1 MQKGDYWKEWEVV
14 ELLGSGSYGNVFKI
28 RRKGFDNF
36 IEESALKVIRIPQN
50 PSDYQAALEEG
61 MSEPVAVA
69 YFESIVTELSKEF
82 TLMSSLKGNSNIV
95 SFEDYEVNKLT
106 EDFGWEIFI
115 RMELLTPLTKHISK
129 NRVTAADVARIGID
143 ICKALELCE
152 AENIIHRDIKPENIF
167 VSKHGDYKLGDF
179 GIAKR
184 LENVSVSLTKKG
196 TLSYMAPEVYRGLPY
211 TSSVD
216 IYSLGIVLYRL
227 LNNNRLPFMP
237 PFPEEIKFQD
247 REMARAR
254 RMNGEELPPPANAT
268 DNMARVILKACAFD
282 PEKRFQNAHSMRT
295 ALEAVLSGDR
305 QVLELQ
311 LENDEAVD
319 ETATMSAVTAQ
330 DSTVSP
336 VPAKKTGPNRT
347 VMLAGVA
354 ALVIALIA
362 GIFAMS
368 RGSTDGTETADEPA
382 ATEETADE
390 EETKQDNLVETAENP
405 YNSDTQEITFPVYK
419 GETVT
424 VTNADELSD
433 ALSSAG
439 PGTTIELQSGN
450 YDFDST
456 VQITED
462 GIKLLGTGDSKPVL
476 NSAIYIAGKDV
487 TLENLSVYITDYE
500 KAEGGEMAKGIAVES
515 FSNGNTYMH
524 NTDVTLRYHGDNIQ
538 KGVENTSPL
547 YMQGCVIDVSDIND
561 NYWVGYMCVGTG
573 SKLVAIDNKFISNDT
588 AIGIWPVAEEQMTD
602 EDVKTLL
609 NSNTFRADLKISK

>member
-319 ETATMSAVTAQ
+319 ETATMSALTAQ
-330 DSTVSP
+330 ESTASP

-347 VMLAGVA
+347 IMLAGIA
-354 ALVIALIA
+354 ALVIALAA
-362 GIFAMS
+362 GIFFMTRGGDGAAGGS
-368 RGSTDGTETADEPA
+368 AAGGSTA
-382 ATEETADE
+382 AGDS
-390 EETKQDNLVETAENP
+390 QVEAAEDP
-405 YNSDTQEITFPVYK
+405 YNSETNEITFPVYN

-424 VTNADELSD
+424 VTNADELKEAVDNAVS
-433 ALSSAG
+433 
-439 PGTTIELQSGN
+439 GTTIELQSGD
-450 YDFDST
+450 YDLDAPI
-456 VQITED
+456 QIVED
-462 GIKLLGTGDSKPVL
+462 GIKLVGTGDSKPVL
-476 NSAIYIAGKDV
+476 NSAISVGGKDV
-487 TLENLSVYITDYE
+487 TLENLSVYITDGD
-500 KAEGGEMAKGIAVES
+500 KTEGNAPGRGIYVES
-515 FSNGNTYMH
+515 YDGGNTYML
-524 NTDVTLRYHGDNIQ
+524 NTDVTLRYHAESMET
-538 KGVENTSPL
+538 GVENSSPL
-547 YMQGCVIDVSDIND
+547 YMQGCVIDVSDTAD
-561 NYWVGYMCVGTG
+561 DYWYGYMCVGVYN
-573 SKLVAIDNKFISNDT
+573 KLVAIDSSFSSNDT
-588 AIGIWPVAEEQMTD
+588 AIYILPVAQEKMSD
-602 EDVKTLL
+602 EDIKNLMKY
-609 NSNTFRADLKISK
+609 NTFNAGQKILQ

>member
-319 ETATMSAVTAQ
+319 ETATMSALTAQ
-330 DSTVSP
+330 ESTASP

-347 VMLAGVA
+347 IMLAGIA
-354 ALVIALIA
+354 ALVIALAA
-362 GIFAMS
+362 GIFFMTRGGDGAAGGS
-368 RGSTDGTETADEPA
+368 AAGGSTA
-382 ATEETADE
+382 AGDS
-390 EETKQDNLVETAENP
+390 QVEAAEDP
-405 YNSDTQEITFPVYK
+405 YNSETNEITFPVYN

-424 VTNADELSD
+424 VTNADELKD
-433 ALSSAG
+433 AVDNAVS
-439 PGTTIELQSGN
+439 GTTIELQSGD
-450 YDFDST
+450 YDLDAPI
-456 VQITED
+456 QIVED
-462 GIKLLGTGDSKPVL
+462 GIKLVGTGDSKPVL
-476 NSAIYIAGKDV
+476 NSAISVGGKDV
-487 TLENLSVYITDYE
+487 TLENLSVYITDGD
-500 KAEGGEMAKGIAVES
+500 KTEGNAPGRGIYVES
-515 FSNGNTYMH
+515 YDGGNTYML
-524 NTDVTLRYHGDNIQ
+524 NTDVTLRYHAESMET
-538 KGVENTSPL
+538 GVENSSPL
-547 YMQGCVIDVSDIND
+547 YMQGCVIDVSDTAD
-561 NYWVGYMCVGTG
+561 DYWYGYMCVGVYN
-573 SKLVAIDNKFISNDT
+573 KLVATDSSFSSNDT
-588 AIGIWPVAEEQMTD
+588 AIYILPVAQEKMSD
-602 EDVKTLL
+602 EDIKNLMKY
-609 NSNTFRADLKISK
+609 NTFNAGQKILQ

>member
-311 LENDEAVD
+311 LESDEAVD

-347 VMLAGVA
+347 IMLAGIA
-354 ALVIALIA
+354 ALVIALAA
-362 GIFAMS
+362 GIFFMTRGGDGAAGGS
-368 RGSTDGTETADEPA
+368 AAGGSTA
-382 ATEETADE
+382 AGDS
-390 EETKQDNLVETAENP
+390 QVEAAEDP
-405 YNSDTQEITFPVYK
+405 YNSETNEITFPVYN

-424 VTNADELSD
+424 VTNADELKD
-433 ALSSAG
+433 AVDNAVS
-439 PGTTIELQSGN
+439 GTTIELQSGD
-450 YDFDST
+450 YDLDAPI
-456 VQITED
+456 QIVED
-462 GIKLLGTGDSKPVL
+462 GIKLVGTGDSKPVL
-476 NSAIYIAGKDV
+476 NSAISVGGKDV
-487 TLENLSVYITDYE
+487 TLENLSVYITDGD
-500 KAEGGEMAKGIAVES
+500 KTEGNAPGRGIYVES
-515 FSNGNTYMH
+515 YDGGNTYML
-524 NTDVTLRYHGDNIQ
+524 NTDVTLRYHAESMET
-538 KGVENTSPL
+538 GVENSSPL
-547 YMQGCVIDVSDIND
+547 YMQGCVIDVSDTAD
-561 NYWVGYMCVGTG
+561 DYWYGYMCVGVYN
-573 SKLVAIDNKFISNDT
+573 KLVAIDSSFSSNDT
-588 AIGIWPVAEEQMTD
+588 AIYILPVAQEKMSD
-602 EDVKTLL
+602 EDIKNLMKY
-609 NSNTFRADLKISK
+609 NTFNAGQKILQ